1 MFAIFSCDE
10 MTLYVLPTLCSNARS
25 FILGHY
31 SLLNDKFDKNLIQL
45 AKQYDGIFRLHLML
59 NEPHLIITDPQLVQK
74 ILTSYDFQ
82 GVANLR
88 AISYDLFGSGLVCA
102 QGNNHKRQRKL
113 MNPLFTF
120 ANVKE
125 MIPTFIQGGH
135 QLKDHWINLIGDKK
149 EERISITSLI
159 SQVTLDIIG
168 LIGFNYEFNSLK
180 VKSELAKAYE
190 IMNSYNTSP
199 LFGVLIDFFPFV
211 RKLPFD
217 YNIRYNNS
225 LKIASKISEN
235 LVIEHKNNPIKGKDL
250 LSLLVETN
258 EVTPDHEKLTHD
270 ELVSQAFP
278 DQNHQPT
285 LDEIDQLKYLEC
297 IFKETVR
304 IIPPSQVIH
313 RITTKDEV
321 LNDYIVPKGTRLQI
335 SINSIHH
342 DPLIWGE
349 NVEEFVPSRWLD
361 SELKITNYKF
371 LPFGAGYKLCIGWR
385 VASLEFKSLLIVLIR
400 NLKFNVVEEFAF
412 KKKPIGMARPV
423 PGIDLWISKFE

>member
-1 MFAIFSCDE
+1 
-10 MTLYVLPTLCSNARS
+10 
-25 FILGHY
+25 
-31 SLLNDKFDKNLIQL
+31 
-45 AKQYDGIFRLHLML
+45 ML

-88 AISYDLFGSGLVCA
+88 AIAFDLFGSGIVCA

-125 MIPTFIQGGH
+125 MIPTFIKGGH
-135 QLKDHWINLIGDKK
+135 QLKDHWIKLIGDKK
-149 EERISITSLI
+149 EERITITSLI

-168 LIGFNYEFNSLK
+168 LVGFNYEFNSLK

-190 IMNSYNTSP
+190 IMSSYNRFP
-199 LFGVLIDFFPFV
+199 LFSVLIDFFPFV

-217 YNIRYNNS
+217 YNIRYNNA
-225 LKIASKISEN
+225 LKVVSKISEN
-235 LVIEHKNNPIKGKDL
+235 LVIEHQKNSIKGKDL
-250 LSLLVETN
+250 LSLLVEVN
-258 EVTPDHEKLTHD
+258 EVTPNNEKLTHD
-270 ELVSQAFP
+270 ELVSQIKTLLLAGHETTSIALSWALYFLAKNHNYQDQLRDEIIKAFP

-297 IFKETVR
+297 IFKETLR
-304 IIPPSQVIH
+304 IIPPTQVIH

-361 SELKITNYKF
+361 PELKVTNYKF

-385 VASLEFKSLLIVLIR
+385 VASLKFKSLLIVLIR
-400 NLKFNVVEEFAF
+400 NLKFSVVEESIF
-412 KKKPIGMARPV
+412 KKN
-423 PGIDLWISKFE
+423 L

>member
-1 MFAIFSCDE
+1 MF
-10 MTLYVLPTLCSNARS
+10 
-25 FILGHY
+25 
-31 SLLNDKFDKNLIQL
+31 
-45 AKQYDGIFRLHLML
+45 

-88 AISYDLFGSGLVCA
+88 AISFDLFGSGLVCA

-190 IMNSYNTSP
+190 IMSSYNTSP

-225 LKIASKISEN
+225 LKIANKISEN

-258 EVTPDHEKLTHD
+258 EVIPDYEKLTHD
-270 ELVSQAFP
+270 ELVSQIKTILLAGHETTSITLSWALYFLAKNPKYQDQLRDEIIKAFP

-297 IFKETVR
+297 IFKETLR
-304 IIPPSQVIH
+304 IIPPLIH

-335 SINSIHH
+335 SINSTHH

-349 NVEEFVPSRWLD
+349 NVEEFVPSRWFD
-361 SELKITNYKF
+361 PELKITNYKF